1 MNDFLTKKGVR
12 IFRPAELQKLMKAI
26 PRSLDLIRFE
36 TALYTGARFVEL
48 QLLKKHPEF
57 FTGNAIRM
65 TTKKGK
71 AISDERYIKLNERGC
86 RAVKQFL
93 EQKKRMPAREGWNA
107 SLKRWCKYAGIDPTG
122 VSAKSTRKTWE
133 SYLVTSFPS
142 CTPTIFVSQGH
153 TGMTS
158 LQYYLTLGFTDDE
171 IKDIKKITEA
181 WI

>member
-12 IFRPAELQKLMKAI
+12 IFRPDELQKLIKAI

-48 QLLKKHPEF
+48 QKLKKHPEF
-57 FTGNAIRM
+57 FTGNSIRM
-65 TTKKGK
+65 TTKKTK
-71 AISDERYIKLNERGC
+71 AISDERYIQLNERGC

-93 EQKKRMPAREGWNA
+93 EQKKRLPAREGWNA
-107 SLKRWCKYAGIDPTG
+107 SLKRWCKYAGVDPTG

-158 LQYYLTLGFTDDE
+158 LQFYLTLGFTDDE
-171 IKDIKKITEA
+171 KQQIKKLTEG